1 MLLSI
6 FYDAGR
12 IFALGA
18 EAGQPLV
25 TRSLCLGLDAP
36 PHFNKILGDYILQE
50 FPSISPSSVL
60 VADLPALQNLDFP
73 YVWFGLSGIYSSLG
87 DLPIVGWEEVCAWLG
102 KELDFW
108 HLTDYVGNRY
118 LYPAYTPSDPLS
130 WGQEETFF
138 WLLFRFWRQKLAGK
152 LAGWPESLKSL
163 VFSSRF
169 LSLDLPLGQKVFPLL
184 EAVPEQGLVEVFLDV
199 GNYLPCLGMLASVN
213 RDLYQESLEKLA
225 LIRAAAVFRS
235 SGPIVVEI
243 DFGASQ
249 SGQARV
255 SKSSLE
261 VFPLSTHDVAQLAV
275 RLADGRLVPPFEVR
289 GGEVGLI
296 VDGRSSQLILRNK
309 SQANAWRKKLNSGR
323 VF

>member
-18 EAGQPLV
+18 EAGQPLL
-25 TRSLCLGLDAP
+25 TRSLSLGLDTP
-36 PHFNKILGDYILQE
+36 PHFNKILQEYILRE
-50 FPSISPSSVL
+50 FPAVSPSSL
-60 VADLPALQNLDFP
+60 LIADLPAMQNLDFP
-73 YVWFGLSGIYSSLG
+73 YVWFGLPGIYSSLG
-87 DLPIVGWEEVCAWLG
+87 NLPITGWEEVFSWL
-102 KELDFW
+102 EREWDFW
-108 HLTDYVGNRY
+108 NLTNYVGNRY
-118 LYPAYTPSDPLS
+118 LYPAYTPSDALS

-138 WLLFRFWRQKLAGK
+138 WLLFRFWRQKLVGK
-152 LAGWPESLKSL
+152 LASWPESLKSL
-163 VFSSRF
+163 VFSSSF
-169 LSLDLPLGQKVFPLL
+169 LGLEIPMGQKVFPLL
-184 EAVPEQGLVEVFLDV
+184 EAAPEQGLVEVFLDV

-235 SGPIVVEI
+235 SGPIVAEI
-243 DFGASQ
+243 DFGANQ

-296 VDGRSSQLILRNK
+296 VDGRSSQPDLRNK
-309 SQANAWRKKLNSGR
+309 SQANAWRKKLNYGR